1 MSGLFER
8 VVAENVVAGMTDESK
23 DAVIHEYLEEYVF
36 TSTFRSSVSDLIK
49 ARLRNRV
56 DTVLNESVQDSRIEK
71 CVDGVMKAE
80 LDDLGWLKRR
90 IHESFLKRAARKFM
104 DW

>member
-36 TSTFRSSVSDLIK
+36 TNMFRSSVSGIIR

-56 DTVLNESVQDSRIEK
+56 DAVLNEHVQDSQIEK
-71 CVDGVMKAE
+71 CVDDIMKAE
-80 LDDLGWLKRR
+80 LDDLGWLKGR
-90 IHESFLKRAARKFM
+90 IHESFLKRAARKFI